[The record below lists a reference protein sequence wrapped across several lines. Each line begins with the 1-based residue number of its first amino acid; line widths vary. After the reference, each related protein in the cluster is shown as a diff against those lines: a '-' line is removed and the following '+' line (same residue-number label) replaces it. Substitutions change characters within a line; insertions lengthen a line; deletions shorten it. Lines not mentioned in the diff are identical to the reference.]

1 MDKLSRTLRALGRAD
16 TLIATIWLTVAAK
29 RGGLI
34 GLAALVATLG
44 LGMLNAAGYFALEP
58 HVGSLGAAIVV
69 AVVDFL
75 IAAILLIA
83 SSFVRPKR
91 DLDLAL
97 ELRDNAVEQLAAIA
111 ANPVDL
117 AGRALLAPLTGV
129 VSRYVRSA
137 VGGAPKEPKAPKEK

>member
-1 MDKLSRTLRALGRAD
+1 MEKLSRTLRALARAD
-16 TLIATIWLTVAAK
+16 TLIATIWLNVAAK
-29 RGGLI
+29 RVALI
-34 GLAALVATLG
+34 GLAALIATLG
-44 LGMLNAAGYFALEP
+44 FGMLDAAGYFALEP
-58 HVGSLGAAIVV
+58 HVGSLGAAIAV

-129 VSRYVRSA
+129 VTRYLRSA
-137 VGGAPKEPKAPKEK
+137 AGGAPKAPKAPKEK

>member
-29 RGGLI
+29 RGALI

-44 LGMLNAAGYFALEP
+44 LGMLDAAGYFALEP
-58 HVGSLGAAIVV
+58 RLGSLGAAISV
-69 AVVDFL
+69 AAADFV
-75 IAAILLIA
+75 IAAVLLAA
-83 SSFVRPKR
+83 SFFVRPRR

-97 ELRDNAVEQLAAIA
+97 ELRDNAIEQLAAIS
-111 ANPVDL
+111 ANPIDL

-129 VSRYVRSA
+129 VTRYLRSA
-137 VGGAPKEPKAPKEK
+137 AAGAPKAPKAPKEK